1 MARGNDAEERTPL
14 LQSVVTSAPDV
25 HHRRAL
31 GVRGAKPADYVI
43 SVFEP
48 EHGGQSAYAA
58 DNLVDDSAFYQMVDN
73 IRASIDEGV
82 QPRMISVGTSGS
94 YFVRVRERDDTRI
107 VGVFKPMDEE
117 PYGNLKCVTRLMQ
130 PEACAS
136 AQVLLVGHGAPL
148 VGRLADAV

>member
-1 MARGNDAEERTPL
+1 MARGNDAGERTPL
-14 LQSVVTSAPDV
+14 LQSVVTSAPDA
-25 HHRRAL
+25 HRRRAL
-31 GVRGAKPADYVI
+31 GVHGAKPADYVI

-48 EHGGQSAYAA
+48 EHGGQSAYAG
-58 DNLVDDSAFYQMVDN
+58 DSLVDDSAFYQMVEN
-73 IRASIDEGV
+73 IRASIDEGI

-117 PYGNLKCVTRLMQ
+117 PYGNLKCVSHLTQ
-130 PEACAS
+130 PEARVP

-148 VGRLADAV
+148 VGRLADAA